1 MRSSLG
7 ASIETGHSPSGKIG
21 LERDLNEAIDAAKI
35 VGVLLAGGAGRR
47 MGGGDKCLRLLGGE
61 TLLARTIRSL
71 RPYVGT
77 LVLNANGDG
86 ARFADYGLPVVADV
100 IEGFAGPLAGVLTGM
115 EWAKANAPG
124 AEFVVTVPTDI
135 PFLPVDLV
143 PRLAEALVS
152 ADADIA
158 CAASGGRD
166 HPVPAL
172 WKISLASGLHA
183 DMVER
188 DARKVDGWTSGQ
200 NLTRADWPVREI
212 DPFFN
217 VNRQEDLLRAAQ
229 LAGLKV
235 D

>member
-1 MRSSLG
+1 MKPAIVRR
-7 ASIETGHSPSGKIG
+7 GKFG
-21 LERDLNEAIDAAKI
+21 MERDLSEMIVSARI

-47 MGGGDKCLRLLGGE
+47 MGGGDKCLLMLGGE
-61 TLLARTIRSL
+61 TLLARTIQSL
-71 RPYVGT
+71 RPHVGS
-77 LVLNANGDG
+77 LVLNANGDPT
-86 ARFADYGLPVVADV
+86 RFADYGLPVVADV

-124 AEFVVTVPTDI
+124 ADYVVTVPTDI
-135 PFLPVDLV
+135 PFLPADLV
-143 PRLAEALVS
+143 PRLAEALVL

-172 WKISLASGLHA
+172 WKISLAPRLHA

-188 DARKVDGWTSGQ
+188 DARKVDGWTADQ
-200 NLTRADWPVREI
+200 KLARAEWPVGEI

-217 VNRQEDLLRAAQ
+217 VNRQEDLARAAQ
-229 LAGLKV
+229 LAGLKIY
-235 D
+235 

>member
-1 MRSSLG
+1 LDYT
-7 ASIETGHSPSGKIG
+7 IEPAG
-21 LERDLNEAIDAAKI
+21 I

-47 MGGGDKCLRLLGGE
+47 MGGGDKCLRQLGGE

-71 RPYVGT
+71 RPHVGA
-77 LVLNANGDG
+77 LVLNANGEG

-115 EWAKANAPG
+115 EWAKANVPG
-124 AEFVVTVPTDI
+124 ADYVVTVPTDI
-135 PFLPVDLV
+135 PFLPDDLV
-143 PRLAEALVS
+143 PRLADALVT

-172 WKISLASGLHA
+172 WKIGLASELRL

-188 DARKVDGWTSGQ
+188 DDRKVDVWTAGRK
-200 NLTRADWPVREI
+200 LARAEWPVGEI

-217 VNRQEDLLRAAQ
+217 VNRQEDLARAAQ

>member
-1 MRSSLG
+1 MS
-7 ASIETGHSPSGKIG
+7 
-21 LERDLNEAIDAAKI
+21 EAIAKDKI

-47 MGGGDKCLRLLGGE
+47 MGGGDKCLRMLGGE

-71 RPYVGT
+71 RPHVGK
-77 LVLNANGDG
+77 LVLNANGDA
-86 ARFADYGLPVVADV
+86 ARFADYGLPVAADV

-115 EWAKANAPG
+115 EWAKANVPG

-135 PFLPVDLV
+135 PFLPEGLV

-172 WKISLASGLHA
+172 WKISLAPKLHA
-183 DMVER
+183 DMVEQ
-188 DARKVDGWTSGQ
+188 DARKVDGWTAGQ
-200 NLTRADWPVREI
+200 NLTRAEWPTGEI

-229 LAGLKV
+229 LAGLKI

>member
-1 MRSSLG
+1 MS
-7 ASIETGHSPSGKIG
+7 
-21 LERDLNEAIDAAKI
+21 EAIAKDKI

-47 MGGGDKCLRLLGGE
+47 MGGGDKCLRTLGGE
-61 TLLARTIRSL
+61 TLLARAVRSL
-71 RPYVGT
+71 RPHVGS

-86 ARFADYGLPVVADV
+86 ARFADYGLPVAADV
-100 IEGFAGPLAGVLTGM
+100 IEGFAGPLAGVL
-115 EWAKANAPG
+115 G
-124 AEFVVTVPTDI
+124 AEYVVTVPTDI
-135 PFLPVDLV
+135 PFLPEDLV
-143 PRLAEALVS
+143 PRLAEVLVA

-172 WKISLASGLHA
+172 WKIALAPKLHA

-188 DARKVDGWTSGQ
+188 DARKVDGWTAGQ
-200 NLTRADWPVREI
+200 KLTRAEWPVGEI

-229 LAGLKV
+229 FAGLEI